1 MNGVETV
8 LAHIDHAVE
17 VVGID
22 HIGLGPDYEMG
33 IMVPDGLETAAQLPM
48 LTAALLNQGYLRDD
62 VKKIL
67 GGNFM
72 RLFREIIG

>member
-1 MNGVETV
+1 MGV
-8 LAHIDHAVE
+8 
-17 VVGID
+17 
-22 HIGLGPDYEMG
+22 
-33 IMVPDGLETAAQLPM
+33 MVPDGLETAAQLPA
-48 LTAALLNQGYLRDD
+48 LTAALLQHGYARDD